1 MSRHLLA
8 NASRQWPLAALLLAG
23 LILATPAQAFR
34 CGSRIITEGDTRAEV
49 RAKCGEPVD
58 VDRRSVWRRP
68 VVWLH
73 GRPYFASSD
82 QVEIPIESWVYNLG
96 PQKLMRRLRFE
107 DGRVVQIETLGYGY
121 HEHRNTSYPEQR

>member
-1 MSRHLLA
+1 MSRPLFA
-8 NASRQWPLAALLLAG
+8 NASRQWPLAVLLLAG
-23 LILATPAQAFR
+23 MLVAAPAQAFR

-49 RAKCGEPVD
+49 RAKCGEPAD
-58 VDRRSVWRRP
+58 VERRSVWRRP

-107 DGRVVQIETLGYGY
+107 DGRVVEIETLGYGY
-121 HEHRNTSYPEQR
+121 HEPRHSSYQESR